1 MNKLVKCI
9 VLGLSLITI
18 GSIIFVIGGS
28 LLYKNNGGF
37 NLLKYQS
44 KTYETVEDFKNI
56 DINLITYDVTF
67 RKSSDDK
74 VKIEYVES
82 EKELCSIAVVDSVL
96 KITDTEN
103 LSWFDRIFSFG
114 EKDMIIYLPEKEYG
128 DLSMEITTSD
138 VKFFSDAT
146 FSNVS
151 VILTTGDV
159 EGSLKVNKDLSFQLT
174 TGDVEISN
182 VNCEKIS
189 IVSTSGDVE
198 LDKIITSESFYIKTT
213 TGDVKFTD
221 CDSENIEIKT
231 TTGDVFGT
239 LLTGKI
245 FDVKTTTGE
254 KLIPQNSDGGNCK
267 ITVTTGDIKIKLI

>member
-1 MNKLVKCI
+1 MNKLVKSI
-9 VLGLSLITI
+9 VLGLSLITV

-82 EKELCSIAVVDSVL
+82 EKELCSITVVDSVL

-103 LSWFDRIFSFG
+103 LNWLDRIFSFG
-114 EKDMIIYLPEKEYG
+114 NKDMIIYLPEKEYS
-128 DLSMEITTSD
+128 DLTIEVTTGD

-159 EGSLKVNKDLSFQLT
+159 EGSLKVNKDLSLKLT

-182 VNCEKIS
+182 VTCEKFS

-198 LDKIITSESFYIKTT
+198 LDKIIASESFFIKTT

-239 LLTGKI
+239 LLTGKN

-254 KLIPQNSDGGNCK
+254 KLIPQNSGSGNCK